1 MVTEN
6 LTDSYI
12 VLGGGL
18 SGLATARELLKA
30 NKKVVMLDA
39 GKLEEKTSERKE
51 FTSYKKNFS
60 SPKFSIFKNSFV
72 YSDFKRLL
80 KIKEKNFKSIGSL
93 AYGGLSNIWGADIR
107 AYNKVDLS
115 SSYYSYEEYEKVY
128 SDLYKL
134 ITNISDKDLNYESL
148 VKIAES
154 NKYPHVDA
162 RCIDLIN
169 SSILKN
175 KGIHME
181 HSNLAILYRDKNGRK
196 KCNYE
201 GKCLSNPYYVFNARF
216 EIEQLKQN
224 NNFTYLPNTFI
235 KSIKK
240 DEDSYLINT
249 INLKDSKITIFKT
262 DKVFCSLGALSTTKL
277 VLKMIGLI
285 DKKVPLLS
293 TPGAS
298 FILFSFKKKR
308 QSSTDIAASNANFVM
323 NQDKEIISGGL
334 FPFPKDWW
342 VNKFGQ
348 GPISRNALDILDKIF
363 FSRVLV
369 CSINFSSNFSSN
381 LISVNKKDE
390 LLITGNKHSESLNHA
405 FKVLLN
411 TLSKALRLE
420 KYYILPW
427 SAKLFKPGEDL
438 HLGGSLAIG
447 DSDSSLCDSNGE
459 LRGMLNFF
467 ITDPS
472 AMPFLAAKGHSF
484 TSMAL
489 SALIVKKYC
498 DS

>member
-1 MVTEN
+1 MATVN

-39 GKLEEKTSERKE
+39 GKLKEKTSERRE
-51 FTSYKKNFS
+51 FTKYKKNFS
-60 SPKFSIFKNSFV
+60 SPKFSFFNNSFV

-80 KIKEKNFKSIGSL
+80 KVKEKNFKSIGSL
-93 AYGGLSNIWGADIR
+93 AYGGFSNIWGADIR

-115 SSYYSYEEYEKVY
+115 FSQYSYEEYEEVY

-134 ITNISDKDLNYESL
+134 MTNISDKDLNYASL

-154 NKYPHVDA
+154 NKYPHIDA
-162 RCIDLIN
+162 RCKDLIN
-169 SSILKN
+169 SKILKD

-201 GKCLSNPYYVFNARF
+201 GKCLTNPSYIFNARF

-224 NNFTYLPNTFI
+224 NNFTYLPNTFVQ
-235 KSIKK
+235 SIKK
-240 DEDSYLINT
+240 DQDSYLIKT
-249 INLKDSKITIFKT
+249 TNLIDSNITIFKT
-262 DKVFCSLGALSTTKL
+262 DKVFCSLGVLSTTKL
-277 VLKMIGLI
+277 VLNMIGLI

-308 QSSTDIAASNANFVM
+308 QGSTAIATSNANFVV
-323 NQDKEIISGGL
+323 NQGREAISGGL
-334 FPFPKDWW
+334 FPFPNDWW
-342 VNKFGQ
+342 INKFGQ
-348 GPISRNALDILDKIF
+348 GSISLTILDILDKII
-363 FSRVLV
+363 FSRLLV

-381 LISVNKKDE
+381 YISVNKKDE
-390 LLITGNKHSESLNHA
+390 LLITGNRHSESLNHA

-411 TLSKALRLE
+411 TLSKAFRLE

-438 HLGGSLAIG
+438 HLGGSLANG
-447 DSDSSLCDSNGE
+447 NSDTSLCNSNGE
-459 LRGMLNFF
+459 LKGMLNFF

-472 AMPFLAAKGHSF
+472 SLPFLAAKGHSF

-489 SALIVKKYC
+489 SALIVKKYS